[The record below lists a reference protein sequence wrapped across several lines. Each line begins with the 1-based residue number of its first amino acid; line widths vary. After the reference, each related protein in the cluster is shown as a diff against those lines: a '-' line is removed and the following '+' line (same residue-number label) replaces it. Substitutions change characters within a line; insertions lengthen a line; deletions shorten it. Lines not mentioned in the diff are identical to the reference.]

1 MQIKER
7 YGLRELHLQLDDGL
21 YRYLNLLEKMKFIG
35 SKEEAAVAAIRI
47 FKKLNMHE
55 WLPYVYRVSS
65 ERVLLMGQGML
76 YDIFSSV
83 SEARLYD
90 IARISA
96 LKRKILEPL
105 DPELDLTEAENWDV
119 ILNEI
124 QDYGWGKVTRQGE
137 EIMVELL
144 GVPIVFLQGYLEA
157 LFKVNFKI
165 HTPKMDD
172 VYVLSKEH
180 EKTEVWL

>member
-1 MQIKER
+1 MK
-7 YGLRELHLQLDDGL
+7 ELHLELDDDL
-21 YRYLNLLEKMKFIG
+21 YRYLSLLEKMKFIN

-55 WLPYVYRVSS
+55 WIPHVYRVSS

-90 IARISA
+90 VARMSA
-96 LKRKILEPL
+96 LKRKVLKPL
-105 DPELDLTEAENWDV
+105 DPELDLTETENWDV

-124 QDYGWGKVTRQGE
+124 QDYGWGKITRQGE
-137 EIMVELL
+137 ELMVEYL
-144 GVPIVFLQGYLEA
+144 GVPIIFLKGYLEA
-157 LFKVNFKI
+157 LFKVTFKI
-165 HTPKMDD
+165 HITKMVD
-172 VYVLSKEH
+172 VYVLSKE
-180 EKTEVWL
+180 KDKAEVWF

>member
-1 MQIKER
+1 MKE
-7 YGLRELHLQLDDGL
+7 LLLELDDDL
-21 YRYLNLLEKMKFIG
+21 YRYLSLLEKMKFIN

-55 WLPYVYRVSS
+55 WIPHVYRVSS

-90 IARISA
+90 VARMSA
-96 LKRKILEPL
+96 LKRKVLKPF
-105 DPELDLTEAENWDV
+105 DPELDLTETENWDV

-124 QDYGWGKVTRQGE
+124 QDYGWGKITRQGE
-137 EIMVELL
+137 ELMVEYL
-144 GVPIVFLQGYLEA
+144 GVPIIFLKGYLEA
-157 LFKVNFKI
+157 LFKVTFKVHI
-165 HTPKMDD
+165 TKMVG
-172 VYVLSKEH
+172 VYVLSKE
-180 EKTEVWL
+180 KDKAEVWF